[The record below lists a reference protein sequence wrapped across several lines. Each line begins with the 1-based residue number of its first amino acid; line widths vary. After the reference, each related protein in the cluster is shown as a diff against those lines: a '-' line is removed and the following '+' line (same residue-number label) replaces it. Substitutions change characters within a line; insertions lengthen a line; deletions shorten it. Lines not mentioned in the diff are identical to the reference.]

1 MTLESEYQRF
11 SLVVDIFDLAVVEKT
26 EGDVLGCLE
35 NHVACFACN
44 SLEIDMKAF
53 GVLP

>member
-35 NHVACFACN
+35 YIGNYSPLRPTESRISQA
-44 SLEIDMKAF
+44 
-53 GVLP
+53 